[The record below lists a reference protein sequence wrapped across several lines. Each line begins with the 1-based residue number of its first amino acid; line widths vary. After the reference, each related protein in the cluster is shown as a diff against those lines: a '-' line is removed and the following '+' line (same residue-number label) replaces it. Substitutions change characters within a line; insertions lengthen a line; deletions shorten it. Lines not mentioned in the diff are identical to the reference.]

1 MKKKF
6 IALMLSLLLAA
17 GLFGCSNK
25 PSGEGG
31 EESLRIVCTIFPQY
45 DWVRQI
51 MGDLAGNA
59 ELTLLL
65 DSGVDLHSYQPT
77 AEDILKVSDCD
88 LFIYVGGESDAWVE
102 DALAESG
109 NPDRIAL
116 NLMEALGEAV
126 KEEEIVEGMEA
137 EEHEHEDEEHEG
149 EEHEGE
155 EHEDEEH
162 EFDEHVW
169 LSLKNAKLCCAAIA
183 DALSSLDADNA
194 DAYRANDEAY
204 AAELDAL
211 DGEYASAVGQASLK
225 TVLFGDRFPFRY
237 LVDDYALTYYAAFV
251 GCSAETEASFETVV
265 FLANKM
271 DELQLPAVLV
281 IEGSDQKLAGAI
293 LENTANPERPVLVMD
308 SLQSV
313 TGEQAA
319 GGKTYLAVMQ
329 SNLEVLREALG

>member
-17 GLFGCSNK
+17 GLFGCGSK

-31 EESLRIVCTIFPQY
+31 DGRLRIVCTIFPQY

-51 MGDLAGNA
+51 MGDLAENA

-77 AEDILKVSDCD
+77 AEDILKISDCD
-88 LFIYVGGESDAWVE
+88 LFIYVGGESDAWVQ
-102 DALAESG
+102 DALAEGGS
-109 NPDRIAL
+109 PDRIAL

-137 EEHEHEDEEHEG
+137 EEHEHE
-149 EEHEGE
+149 GE

-162 EFDEHVW
+162 ELDEHVW
-169 LSLKNAKLCCAAIA
+169 LSLKNAKLCCEAIA

-194 DAYRANDEAY
+194 DAYRTNDEAY

-211 DGEYASAVGQASLK
+211 DGEYASAVGQAGLK

-265 FLANKM
+265 FLANKL

-293 LENTANPERPVLVMD
+293 LENTADPERPVLVMD